1 MSNAILF
8 AGTKL
13 PAQHGKL
20 IQNKYLFLLDH
31 LDTTSEIIDALF
43 QEQVI
48 NLSEKDRLKSEQ
60 SGYHRSE
67 QLLCLLCRKSS
78 EQFEKFLTAL
88 ENTGQ
93 KHVSDELRG
102 GGGASEADA
111 SKPSRT
117 TGLQRE
123 TPGQ

>member
-13 PAQHGKL
+13 PVQHGKL
-20 IQNKYLFLLDH
+20 IQNKYLFLLDR
-31 LDTTSEIIDALF
+31 LDTTTIIGVLF

-60 SGYHRSE
+60 SGYRRSE

-102 GGGASEADA
+102 GGGASEAAA

-117 TGLQRE
+117 TGHQRE